1 MTTIV
6 NSPTPSG
13 NDNSTGLIIGIF
25 IFIILGLVFFYYG
38 LPAIRTIGTPQINV
52 PAPVINVPDQI
63 DVNVNP
69 AE

>member
-6 NSPTPSG
+6 NNPTPSD
-13 NDNSTGLIIGIF
+13 NNSTGLIIGIF
-25 IFIILGLVFFYYG
+25 IFIILALVFFYYG
-38 LPAIRTIGTPQINV
+38 LPALKTIGTLQINV
-52 PAPVINVPDQI
+52 PAPVIEIPDQI